1 MLLHTW
7 YKTAE
12 TFKFDE
18 QRQRLVQEYS
28 CYSRFRDDVFDKI
41 SSVHLI
47 GNECYSLPV
56 TLSMESRQKYDSEFY
71 SLCSIVPYSYYFYN
85 YFALWRRSGPIP
97 ETMLNTL
104 YNHFF
109 NLAVTDKVIAILGI
123 DFVAQLVYHQIS
135 NMHSQSR
142 EMIERE
148 TSEIANRYGLKVLSQ
163 SDALVASY
171 DYMLFDMYNCLAL
184 DSADCDPIALMFF
197 DAVKFWRFSTATV
210 SDKLHYRRV
219 SNIDEVDKELLPIIR
234 GELPIEFQTSTK
246 NTRLRSRA
254 NHYFNKDF
262 EVDVHEVVS
271 VYYPEMGYFYN
282 SDTEEEEEEIF
293 DQQRRSTMFEETEIQ
308 FPSDCDGTT
317 NKYAV
322 LFQCV
327 DKMRKQIKSNETDS
341 IGLGLEKFV
350 GVETF
355 VTHTDSS
362 QSDELDEVDLIQL
375 EPEQLVCD
383 EISALCT
390 DVSQSDEVFIDGQSV
405 SSKMLDE
412 VSENMLGISI
422 MKLVGCKRV
431 FWSPERKMSVRE
443 RMQMGEFFWIID
455 EYSSLF
461 TLYFEENIYY
471 SCNDREFLL
480 YWILVKYLLLLHYR
494 KYYLSNQRLRTYDFP
509 LYVSKGG
516 FYFGFYDY
524 NALFR
529 GMMRKMTQSRSKFKL
544 KNDDRFL
551 FYNGR
556 FSTFPKLLTGFM

>member
-1 MLLHTW
+1 
-7 YKTAE
+7 
-12 TFKFDE
+12 
-18 QRQRLVQEYS
+18 
-28 CYSRFRDDVFDKI
+28 
-41 SSVHLI
+41 
-47 GNECYSLPV
+47 
-56 TLSMESRQKYDSEFY
+56 
-71 SLCSIVPYSYYFYN
+71 
-85 YFALWRRSGPIP
+85 
-97 ETMLNTL
+97 
-104 YNHFF
+104 
-109 NLAVTDKVIAILGI
+109 
-123 DFVAQLVYHQIS
+123 
-135 NMHSQSR
+135 
-142 EMIERE
+142 
-148 TSEIANRYGLKVLSQ
+148 
-163 SDALVASY
+163 
-171 DYMLFDMYNCLAL
+171 
-184 DSADCDPIALMFF
+184 
-197 DAVKFWRFSTATV
+197 
-210 SDKLHYRRV
+210 
-219 SNIDEVDKELLPIIR
+219 
-234 GELPIEFQTSTK
+234 
-246 NTRLRSRA
+246 
-254 NHYFNKDF
+254 
-262 EVDVHEVVS
+262 
-271 VYYPEMGYFYN
+271 MGYFYN

-293 DQQRRSTMFEETEIQ
+293 EQQRRSTMFEETEIQ

-350 GVETF
+350 GVGTF
-355 VTHTDSS
+355 ITHTDSS
-362 QSDELDEVDLIQL
+362 QSDELDEVDLIHV
-375 EPEQLVCD
+375 EPEQPVCD
-383 EISALCT
+383 EISAICT

-405 SSKMLDE
+405 SLEMLDE
-412 VSENMLGISI
+412 VSENMLGISV
-422 MKLVGCKRV
+422 MKLVGGKRV